1 MEKINSTL
9 YASAARTA
17 TPTAES
23 ISLVAYNGPSHLHG
37 IRIIHVV
44 IDVTAITL
52 TPSVV
57 PTIDYY
63 DDTSGKWYNVLTGA
77 AITATGTTVL
87 RIGESMPASAN
98 LIATDAVSDN
108 VRVTMTHGDTDSIT
122 YSVGINLFR

>member
-1 MEKINSTL
+1 MEKINRTL
-9 YASAARTA
+9 YASTARTA
-17 TPTAES
+17 TPTAVET
-23 ISLVAYNGPSHLHG
+23 SLVEYNSPSSLHG
-37 IRIIHVV
+37 IRVIHVI
-44 IDVTAITL
+44 IDVTAIAL

-63 DDTSGKWYNVLTGA
+63 DDTSATWYTVLTGA